1 MKHDNSILDRMST
14 LDISELVFPRLCF
27 GCSEPL
33 FRHEDQICL
42 QCEQQ
47 LPITRSFNLGNKGLV
62 SLFADRNDLNQA
74 YSLMEY
80 QKGGIVQSM
89 LRRLKY
95 DGAKEI
101 GIGLGER
108 FGAHLNE
115 NQISFNAAGFVAV
128 PLHPAKVLR
137 RGYNQSDMIIQ
148 GLREQIDLP
157 DLSQLI
163 ERTAFTES
171 QTSKGRYERFE
182 NMDHVFRCPDPTKV
196 AGLSLIIVDDVVTT
210 GSTMKACMNALAQ
223 AGAKDFNVLAI
234 AVA

>member
-1 MKHDNSILDRMST
+1 MKHDNSILDRLST

-33 FRHEDQICL
+33 YRHEDQICL

-47 LPITRSFNLGNKGLV
+47 LPITRTFNVKNRGLA
-62 SLFADRNDLNQA
+62 SLFADRYDLNQT

-108 FGAHLNE
+108 FGALLNE
-115 NQISFNAAGFVAV
+115 HQISFDAAGFVAV

-137 RGYNQSDMIIQ
+137 RGYNQSDLIIQ
-148 GLREQIDLP
+148 GLREHIDLP
-157 DLSQLI
+157 DLSHLI

-182 NMDHVFRCPDPTKV
+182 NMDHVFRCPDPKKV
-196 AGLSLIIVDDVVTT
+196 SGLSLIIVDDVVTT

-234 AVA
+234 ALA